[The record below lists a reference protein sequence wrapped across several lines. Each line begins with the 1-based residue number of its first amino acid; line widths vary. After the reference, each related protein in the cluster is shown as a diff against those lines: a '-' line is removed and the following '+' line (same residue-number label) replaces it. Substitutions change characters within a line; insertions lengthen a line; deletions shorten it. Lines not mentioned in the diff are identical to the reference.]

1 MSMKLSEATLKK
13 LYEILLE
20 TDQQM
25 IQEIRECDT
34 KVIVAFRKYYQGSQN
49 EMEAFRDEI
58 FGILLEEKKKS
69 FCQGAKLPQIDSEEC
84 KNYLRALTIFKI
96 CTFVS

>member
-1 MSMKLSEATLKK
+1 MSMKLSEAILKK

-34 KVIVAFRKYYQGSQN
+34 KVIGAFRKYYKGSQN
-49 EMEAFRDEI
+49 EI
-58 FGILLEEKKKS
+58 FS
-69 FCQGAKLPQIDSEEC
+69 
-84 KNYLRALTIFKI
+84 
-96 CTFVS
+96 

>member
-34 KVIVAFRKYYQGSQN
+34 KVIVAFRKYYKGSQN

-58 FGILLEEKKKS
+58 FGILLEEKKRS
-69 FCQGAKLPQIDSEEC
+69 FCQGAKLPQIDSEEY
-84 KNYLRALTIFKI
+84 KKLFEG
-96 CTFVS
+96 FDDF

>member
-1 MSMKLSEATLKK
+1 M
-13 LYEILLE
+13 IL
-20 TDQQM
+20 
-25 IQEIRECDT
+25 
-34 KVIVAFRKYYQGSQN
+34 SQN

-84 KNYLRALTIFKI
+84 KELFEG
-96 CTFVS
+96 FDDF

>member
-34 KVIVAFRKYYQGSQN
+34 KVIMAFRKYYQGSQN

-58 FGILLEEKKKS
+58 FGIFLEEKKKS
-69 FCQGAKLPQIDSEEC
+69 FCQGAKLPQIDSEEY
-84 KNYLRALTIFKI
+84 KKLFEG
-96 CTFVS
+96 FDDF

>member
-25 IQEIRECDT
+25 IGNQR
-34 KVIVAFRKYYQGSQN
+34 V
-49 EMEAFRDEI
+49 
-58 FGILLEEKKKS
+58 
-69 FCQGAKLPQIDSEEC
+69 
-84 KNYLRALTIFKI
+84 
-96 CTFVS
+96 

>member
-25 IQEIRECDT
+25 IKELREGDT
-34 KVIVAFRKYYQGSQN
+34 KVIMAFGK
-49 EMEAFRDEI
+49 
-58 FGILLEEKKKS
+58 
-69 FCQGAKLPQIDSEEC
+69 
-84 KNYLRALTIFKI
+84 
-96 CTFVS
+96 

>member
-13 LYEILLE
+13 FYEILLE

-34 KVIVAFRKYYQGSQN
+34 KVTMAFRKYYQGSQN

-58 FGILLEEKKKS
+58 FGILLEEKMNLS
-69 FCQGAKLPQIDSEEC
+69 SSQ
-84 KNYLRALTIFKI
+84 
-96 CTFVS
+96 

>member
-20 TDQQM
+20 L
-25 IQEIRECDT
+25 RECDT
-34 KVIVAFRKYYQGSQN
+34 KVIMAFRKYYQGSQN

-84 KNYLRALTIFKI
+84 KELFEG
-96 CTFVS
+96 FDDF

>member
-58 FGILLEEKKKS
+58 FGILLEEN
-69 FCQGAKLPQIDSEEC
+69 EE
-84 KNYLRALTIFKI
+84 KFLSGSKAPIK
-96 CTFVS
+96 